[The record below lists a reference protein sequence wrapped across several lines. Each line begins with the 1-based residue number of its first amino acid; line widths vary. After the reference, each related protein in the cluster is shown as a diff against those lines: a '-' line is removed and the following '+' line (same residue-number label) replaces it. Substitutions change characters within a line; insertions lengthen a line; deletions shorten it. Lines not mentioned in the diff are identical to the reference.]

1 MSYLSNLMSE
11 DDFSYL
17 MHGKVQNMKNEEPP
31 KFRDSSTQK
40 VERKPCPC
48 MKKQVKETPSS

>member
-1 MSYLSNLMSE
+1 MSE

-48 MKKQVKETPSS
+48 MKKQVKEIPSS